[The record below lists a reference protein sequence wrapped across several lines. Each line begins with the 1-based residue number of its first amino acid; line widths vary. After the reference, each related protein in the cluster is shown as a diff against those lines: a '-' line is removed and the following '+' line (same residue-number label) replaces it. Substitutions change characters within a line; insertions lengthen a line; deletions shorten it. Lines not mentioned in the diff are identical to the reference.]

1 MPFIRIDAL
10 AGHYSAD
17 QRAAMSDILYE
28 AVRRIGA
35 PEGDRFQVF
44 TEHPPGQLV
53 CDPSYLG
60 ISHSE
65 GFVAIQITLN
75 AGRSPEQKK
84 ALFKEV
90 AEGFETRAGARQGDV
105 FINLIEVP
113 RENWS
118 FGNGEAQYAP
128 RS

>member
-1 MPFIRIDAL
+1 MPFIRIDTR
-10 AGHYSAD
+10 AGCYSAS
-17 QRAAMSDILYE
+17 QRVAMSEILYE

-44 TEHPPGQLV
+44 TEHPPGYLV

-60 ISHSE
+60 IAHTD

-75 AGRSPEQKK
+75 AGRSLQQKK
-84 ALFKEV
+84 GLF
-90 AEGFETRAGARQGDV
+90 AEIAEEFEARAGARRGDV
-105 FINLIEVP
+105 FINLIEVA

-128 RS
+128 ET

>member
-1 MPFIRIDAL
+1 MPFIRVDTL
-10 AGHYSAD
+10 AGRYSAQ
-17 QRAAMSDILYE
+17 QRAAMSDVLYE

-44 TEHPPGQLV
+44 AEHPSGHLV

-60 ISHSE
+60 IPHTD

-75 AGRSPEQKK
+75 TGRSLEQKK
-84 ALFKEV
+84 ALFSEI
-90 AEGFETRAGARQGDV
+90 AEGFETRAGARRGDV
-105 FINLIEVP
+105 FIVLVEVP

-118 FGNGEAQYAP
+118 FGNGEAQYTP
-128 RS
+128 PG